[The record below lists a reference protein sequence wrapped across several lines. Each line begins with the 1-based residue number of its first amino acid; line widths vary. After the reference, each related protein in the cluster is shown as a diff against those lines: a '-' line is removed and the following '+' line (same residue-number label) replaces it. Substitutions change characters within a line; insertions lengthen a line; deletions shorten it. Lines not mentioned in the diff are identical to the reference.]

1 MTSEGGGANSVFEV
15 DHDWFTDEHKAR
27 DAASRDEMVAD
38 AHAALAPRPPAAH
51 GSSIVEVD
59 DEWFADSEDARKER
73 AMQQRELAA
82 EMGIHEVELP
92 VVAPEL
98 NVPASVEGLDF
109 DFGLDDLAP
118 KPAFDGPDLVL
129 PIAAPGPIP
138 VASAP
143 APVAP
148 VAPSSVAD
156 DFAALLAFETGDA
169 PEPPPTVAATATA
182 APIVVQAVAPEITEV
197 MLDQIAQRVADRL
210 NSSNFGAD
218 LRAAMATVIR
228 ETVRSVVSDTSER
241 LVREEIGRVKAKA
254 ERDTQ

>member
-1 MTSEGGGANSVFEV
+1 M
-15 DHDWFTDEHKAR
+15 
-27 DAASRDEMVAD
+27 
-38 AHAALAPRPPAAH
+38 
-51 GSSIVEVD
+51 
-59 DEWFADSEDARKER
+59 
-73 AMQQRELAA
+73 
-82 EMGIHEVELP
+82 
-92 VVAPEL
+92 
-98 NVPASVEGLDF
+98 
-109 DFGLDDLAP
+109 
-118 KPAFDGPDLVL
+118 
-129 PIAAPGPIP
+129 
-138 VASAP
+138 
-143 APVAP
+143 AP

-169 PEPPPTVAATATA
+169 PEPPPMIAATATA

-197 MLDQIAQRVADRL
+197 MLDQIAQRVAARL

>member
-1 MTSEGGGANSVFEV
+1 M
-15 DHDWFTDEHKAR
+15 
-27 DAASRDEMVAD
+27 
-38 AHAALAPRPPAAH
+38 
-51 GSSIVEVD
+51 
-59 DEWFADSEDARKER
+59 
-73 AMQQRELAA
+73 
-82 EMGIHEVELP
+82 
-92 VVAPEL
+92 
-98 NVPASVEGLDF
+98 
-109 DFGLDDLAP
+109 
-118 KPAFDGPDLVL
+118 
-129 PIAAPGPIP
+129 
-138 VASAP
+138 

-148 VAPSSVAD
+148 VPWVAPSSVAD

>member
-1 MTSEGGGANSVFEV
+1 M
-15 DHDWFTDEHKAR
+15 
-27 DAASRDEMVAD
+27 
-38 AHAALAPRPPAAH
+38 
-51 GSSIVEVD
+51 
-59 DEWFADSEDARKER
+59 
-73 AMQQRELAA
+73 
-82 EMGIHEVELP
+82 
-92 VVAPEL
+92 
-98 NVPASVEGLDF
+98 
-109 DFGLDDLAP
+109 
-118 KPAFDGPDLVL
+118 
-129 PIAAPGPIP
+129 
-138 VASAP
+138 